1 MAIISQLLQTAN
13 RTLPLT
19 DARSAAKRSLT
30 ATLKSRLTLK
40 PRPRVVSTGEA
51 PSPTSP
57 SPLRLTMDSDQLS
70 RTISTGSTASLGS
83 QDTTPVVTFSSPF
96 PAPELDVAVS
106 PAPVSRLSSILE
118 TFAHSFGAQVG
129 PGIRTLLRPENLTER
144 AKQELAASAAAAE
157 DAKSRMLLGRSFHPH
172 Y

>member
-1 MAIISQLLQTAN
+1 MSFLSRPVNRISDESPADVIKSVWKQKMAIISQLLQTAH

-40 PRPRVVSTGEA
+40 PRPRVVSTGDA

-70 RTISTGSTASLGS
+70 RTISAGSTASLGS
-83 QDTTPVVTFSSPF
+83 RDTTPVVMFSSPF

-106 PAPVSRLSSILE
+106 PAPVRRIIIFSNSR
-118 TFAHSFGAQVG
+118 
-129 PGIRTLLRPENLTER
+129 
-144 AKQELAASAAAAE
+144 
-157 DAKSRMLLGRSFHPH
+157 
-172 Y
+172 